1 MTLSLKFLITF
12 AVNILYMYEHQGL
25 QDILFIMLYGG
36 ATLLAFVACCYLL
49 LTHGNMFSA
58 AIHPPKVLRRWAA
71 GFMASVT
78 ASHFWWVMLGIYWL
92 EDDRLLRNIVAITL
106 DRLTFVPLMM
116 CVLLR
121 MLQDRKRPLW
131 PVFVAMI
138 PIAVIAVMSII
149 NRCDSFEWYTEI
161 YSAVLGVTFT
171 VYYIYAV
178 RQYGKW
184 VHENFADLEHK
195 EVWQS
200 LILLA
205 CILFAYIAYTS
216 NEGDLATEYLAQVN
230 TLIIITF
237 ILWRVETLQQ
247 LDVIPEEPKEMPVPD
262 NISTRLEKF
271 CEASQL
277 YLQHDLTLQQ
287 LATAIGT
294 NRTYL
299 SSYFSQ
305 QGITYNSYINQLR
318 VELFIKLYRE
328 VAGSSQPTTAKALAE
343 RSGFSSY
350 ITFSSAF
357 KRFKGCTVTKW
368 MNDEGLQNKN

>member
-1 MTLSLKFLITF
+1 
-12 AVNILYMYEHQGL
+12 MYEHQGL
-25 QDILFIMLYGG
+25 QDIFFIMLYGG

-58 AIHPPKVLRRWAA
+58 TIRPPKVLRRWAA
-71 GFMASVT
+71 GFMASVA
-78 ASHFWWVMLGIYWL
+78 ASHIWWVVIGIYWL
-92 EDDRLLRNIVAITL
+92 EEDRLLRNIIAITL
-106 DRLTFVPLMM
+106 DRMTFVPLMM

-138 PIAVIAVMSII
+138 PFAVIAVISII
-149 NRCDSFEWYTEI
+149 NRSDSFEWYTEI

-171 VYYIYAV
+171 VYYVYAV

-184 VHENFADLEHK
+184 LHENFADLEHK

-205 CILFAYIAYTS
+205 CILLTYIAYTS
-216 NEGDLATEYLAQVN
+216 NEGDLFTEYLAQVN

-262 NISTRLEKF
+262 NISTRLEKL
-271 CEASQL
+271 CEGPQL

-299 SSYFSQ
+299 SNYFSQ
-305 QGITYNSYINQLR
+305 QGITYNMYINQLR
-318 VELFIKLYRE
+318 IEHFIRLYSE
-328 VAGSSQPTTAKALAE
+328 VISTSRPTTAKALAQQC
-343 RSGFSSY
+343 GFHSY
-350 ITFSSAF
+350 ITFSTAF
-357 KRFKGCTVTKW
+357 KKFKGCTVTEW
-368 MNDEGLQNKN
+368 MVRN